1 VGDGCG
7 FRKKKHKKKQE
18 YRKQYT
24 MAGVEKWKRIKQD
37 DK

>member
-1 VGDGCG
+1 MAVVLG
-7 FRKKKHKKKQE
+7 KKNTKKQE